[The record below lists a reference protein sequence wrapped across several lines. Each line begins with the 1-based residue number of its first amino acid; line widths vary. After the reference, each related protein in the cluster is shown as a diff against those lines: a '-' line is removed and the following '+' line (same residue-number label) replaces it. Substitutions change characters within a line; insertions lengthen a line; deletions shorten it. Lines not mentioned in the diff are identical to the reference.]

1 LSNAVQ
7 FWTRKAHRWLG
18 LLIGIQL
25 LLWTASGLYFGLIPI
40 ETIRGED
47 RIREAEPVNFAFAPL
62 VSPARAIAALVGESG
77 PSVQVRAVQL
87 RKLLGHSVY
96 EIRYDLGGESHIRLA
111 DAGSG
116 ALLPSLSRE
125 QAEAVAREDF
135 ASDAVILATE
145 FIEQVA
151 PGDEYRNGPLPAWR
165 VRFDD
170 PDAVVIYVVAQ
181 SGKVGARRNDR
192 WRLFDLMWML
202 HILDFENRD
211 NFNTLLLQFLA
222 SLGIV
227 TILSGFILWGM
238 TTSLFRS
245 R

>member
-47 RIREAEPVNFAFAPL
+47 RIREAEPVNFAFTPL
-62 VSPARAIAALVGESG
+62 VSPAQAIAALVGESG

-87 RKLLGHSVY
+87 RKLLGRSVY

-135 ASDAVILATE
+135 ASDAVILSTE